1 MGKGLIITE
10 KPSVAKDITEAIGG
24 FESMKKGE
32 YYESDTFVCTYAVGH
47 ILTLNSP
54 EDIDP
59 QYRRWRLSDLPIIP
73 EKFAIKPVPEQKTR
87 LKVIKSL
94 LNRKDV
100 DFLVNA
106 CDAAREGEL
115 IFQEIVKYFE
125 NGKPVKR
132 LWLQSMTKGAIR
144 DGFSNLLEGNKF
156 LGLGEAA
163 QCRAHADW
171 LIGMNA
177 TRALTVRLKS
187 RNQRGLSWSA
197 GRVQTPTLALLVD
210 REVEILE
217 HEPIPYWKINA
228 QFKAEGHEYQGIWYD
243 PSFKKTGNRDLKEDR
258 IFDQEKANEI
268 VKLVSGKPGKARETR
283 KPSPKN

>member
-115 IFQEIVKYFE
+115 IFREIVEFLE
-125 NGKPVKR
+125 DEREVKR
-132 LWLQSMTKGAIR
+132 LWLQSMTKKAIR
-144 DGFSNLLEGNKF
+144 DGFAQLKDGNDYQ
-156 LGLGEAA
+156 GLASAA

-171 LIGMNA
+171 L
-177 TRALTVRLKS
+177 
-187 RNQRGLSWSA
+187 
-197 GRVQTPTLALLVD
+197 
-210 REVEILE
+210 
-217 HEPIPYWKINA
+217 
-228 QFKAEGHEYQGIWYD
+228 GH
-243 PSFKKTGNRDLKEDR
+243 
-258 IFDQEKANEI
+258 
-268 VKLVSGKPGKARETR
+268 
-283 KPSPKN
+283 